1 MKFNVTPYSYFS
13 LCLQLIYVTRE
24 QGTRNFSRTQILLL
38 NEAIKKRLRKKFRV
52 RGEVCVTDDKQG
64 NEIDV
69 RQAQAAKA
77 EGLIKLIGA
86 DRREVPAT
94 NGTAGALVTLRL
106 SLVVYEPRPVMSKC
120 IRCSP

>member
-1 MKFNVTPYSYFS
+1 M
-13 LCLQLIYVTRE
+13 
-24 QGTRNFSRTQILLL
+24 ILLL
-38 NEAIKKRLRKKFRV
+38 NEPIKKRARKKFRV

-69 RQAQAAKA
+69 RQAQTAKA

-106 SLVVYEPRPVMSKC
+106 SLVYEPRPVMSKC